1 MDPIEQLSHL
11 LPPLS
16 DLVDHIEPAQLDDPT
31 PCTDFTVR
39 GVLDHMLVLGGAFA
53 YLFRGEEPPEIPP
66 SARDGRVPA
75 PEFRKTMDALLDA
88 VRSPG
93 AMERTVSSPVGD
105 MPGETFARLVAFDG
119 LVHGWDLATATG
131 QDYRPDP
138 EVVAAVDE
146 FARAAIT
153 DDLRDGDRFKDA
165 TQAPADAGR
174 LEQLIAFSGRT
185 L

>member
-1 MDPIEQLSHL
+1 MEPIEQLSRI
-11 LPPLS
+11 LPPLN
-16 DLVDHIEPAQLDDPT
+16 DLVDNIDPAQLDDPT
-31 PCTDFTVR
+31 PCSDFTVR
-39 GVLDHMLVLGGAFA
+39 GVLDHMLVLGGTFA
-53 YLFRGEEPPEIPP
+53 YLFRGEEPPEIQP

-75 PEFRKTMDALLDA
+75 PEFRKTMDALVDA

-93 AMERTVSSPVGD
+93 AMERTVPSPMGE

-119 LVHGWDLATATG
+119 LVHGWDLATSTG

-138 EVVAAVDE
+138 EVVSAVDT

-153 DDLRDGDRFKDA
+153 DDLRDGDTFKQATDA
-165 TQAPADAGR
+165 PVGASR